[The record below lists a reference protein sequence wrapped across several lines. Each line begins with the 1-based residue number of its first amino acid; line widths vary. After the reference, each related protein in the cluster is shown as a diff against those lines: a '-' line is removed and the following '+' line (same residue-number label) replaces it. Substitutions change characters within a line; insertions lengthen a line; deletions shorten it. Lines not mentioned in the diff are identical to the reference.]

1 MNGVIFLAEL
11 MLSPAALEQFFYR
24 FGIVPGGTLIALAAD
39 EIVMSEHAVIGPVD
53 PQLGQY
59 AGASILNAVAR
70 KPVAEVDD
78 QTLILADQA
87 EKAISQV
94 RDSVREL
101 LADQCPSERK
111 NELTRLLSAG
121 RWTPDYA
128 ITYETARSFGLPV
141 RSDLPPEFLDL
152 MTLYRHPVR
161 HHPTV
166 DYLPQPRHFKGGSR
180 PT

>member
-1 MNGVIFLAEL
+1 MAVLSRVPYSRRIPHRNPPVAPWLLIAVNGVIFLAEL

-121 RWTPDYA
+121 PRTPDYPD
-128 ITYETARSFGLPV
+128 THVTATGSSRLP
-141 RSDLPPEFLDL
+141 S
-152 MTLYRHPVR
+152 
-161 HHPTV
+161 
-166 DYLPQPRHFKGGSR
+166 
-180 PT
+180 